1 MEYLLSDQK
10 EVAEMEVGK
19 ILPVEAAAILH
30 ASPQFVRIAMQQR
43 WNRMHVPDE
52 ALLIKACILVT
63 FSFKA
68 SFEVLL
74 FYNVGYSSLNVRT
87 RVNVRTWHNLTR
99 CSYSYTCVECH
110 DRRKHYRRWYIL
122 FGQSQVS
129 VK

>member
-1 MEYLLSDQK
+1 
-10 EVAEMEVGK
+10 
-19 ILPVEAAAILH
+19 
-30 ASPQFVRIAMQQR
+30 
-43 WNRMHVPDE
+43 MHVPDE

>member
-1 MEYLLSDQK
+1 MY
-10 EVAEMEVGK
+10 
-19 ILPVEAAAILH
+19 
-30 ASPQFVRIAMQQR
+30 
-43 WNRMHVPDE
+43 VPGE
-52 ALLIKACILVT
+52 ALLIKACISVT